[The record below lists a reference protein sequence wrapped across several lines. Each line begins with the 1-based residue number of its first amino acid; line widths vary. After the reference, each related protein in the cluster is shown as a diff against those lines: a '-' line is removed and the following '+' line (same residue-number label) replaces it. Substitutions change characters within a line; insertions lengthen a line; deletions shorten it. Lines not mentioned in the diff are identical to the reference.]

1 MAVVNEQSLA
11 QTLHTITQAW
21 LAGTQLSADDRVDA
35 ARWIA
40 GRVGI
45 AGSYGGLPAPTSAD
59 YRDKVYLYTGESVRS
74 NAGIGCKLGFEAV
87 WALAQL
93 NVHDAAVRQATLQ
106 AQARTLA
113 LFDRQPS
120 RAKGMYCCYSCSQA
134 GWRALATIDN
144 GQPFLTLGL
153 ELLHNTRDGKGRWT
167 KFPFWYSVLS
177 LVHSQA
183 KTARAELQ
191 YAAPAL
197 ERFLRRKDF
206 SQLHDARRKLLAQKA
221 LGIA

>member
-1 MAVVNEQSLA
+1 MALVNEQSLA
-11 QTLHTITQAW
+11 QTLNKITHAW
-21 LAGTQLSADDRVDA
+21 LTGTQLSADDRIDA

-40 GRVGI
+40 ARVGI
-45 AGSYGGLPAPTSAD
+45 AGSYSGLPAPTEVD
-59 YRDKVYLYTGESVRS
+59 YGDNVYLYTGETVRS

-106 AQARTLA
+106 AQARTLT

-134 GWRALATIDN
+134 GWRALATIEG
-144 GQPFLTLGL
+144 GQPFLTLGV
-153 ELLHNTRDGKGRWT
+153 ELLHNSRDGKGRWA
-167 KFPFWYSVLS
+167 KFPFWYSVLA
-177 LVHSQA
+177 LTHNQTKA
-183 KTARAELQ
+183 ARAEIQ

-206 SQLHDARRKLLAQKA
+206 GQLHDARRELLAQKA